1 MLDLQRASA
10 GSGKTYALTKYFIR
24 FLISVRHEEDDRYRL
39 RRDDEIPQALG
50 RILAITFTNK
60 ATNEMQMR
68 IVEKLDALAKYEEG
82 MKKPDYLDDFIS
94 ELGASQEKIAHAAD
108 VALRTLLNNY
118 SDFNVSTIDSFF
130 RVYSGRLYMSRI

>member
-1 MLDLQRASA
+1 M
-10 GSGKTYALTKYFIR
+10 
-24 FLISVRHEEDDRYRL
+24 